1 METMK
6 HTVIELLLEASLVL
20 QEPSDRFS
28 RVSTRVHEEAA
39 SGMSMIGFKR
49 EEITNRIG
57 LSLKQVCPEGL
68 EDWSP
73 FELSGESNS
82 VQQSLLG

>member
-6 HTVIELLLEASLVL
+6 HTVIELLLKAGLVL
-20 QEPSDRFS
+20 QEPSDQFS

-49 EEITNRIG
+49 EEITNRIVA
-57 LSLKQVCPEGL
+57 SLKQVSLEGL

-73 FELSGESNS
+73 FELSRQSNS
-82 VQQSLLG
+82 V